1 MRIFATEFYKFVDG
15 VVQHHRLTDEILGR
29 VSTGENGILFSVN
42 LSIQGLDLVL
52 INNVCKPCGDRIS
65 KLSALSQIAQFV
77 VNLECFQSS
86 IPEMEAGL
94 SSLRSV
100 RYTFVTSSS
109 TTSHL

>member
-1 MRIFATEFYKFVDG
+1 VDG

-29 VSTGENGILFSVN
+29 VSIGEIDILFSVN
-42 LSIQGLDLVL
+42 SSNQGLDLVL

-77 VNLECFQSS
+77 VNLECFQSA

-100 RYTFVTSSS
+100 RYAFLVISSS
-109 TTSHL
+109 TKSHLL